1 MNDRDVADTIETT
14 LVPSPHMKTI
24 LLLEDLPE
32 IRAWLR
38 KLVLQV
44 FPGATISETSRV
56 HDAIEMV
63 AAVKFD
69 LALIDLGLPDGSG
82 VDVVTRLRDVQ
93 PDAQSVV
100 VTIHDDDEHLFPAL
114 QAGAFGYILKE
125 QARELITE
133 QLQRISQGE
142 PPLSPSIARRVMA
155 HFTAKAKP
163 QVQANAMPNV
173 SLTDRESEV
182 LLRVAK
188 GYTLPEIGVQ
198 LGLSRHTI
206 ADYVKQIYRK
216 LNVSSRAEAALE
228 AQRLGLFR

>member
-1 MNDRDVADTIETT
+1 MTN
-14 LVPSPHMKTI
+14 I

-32 IRAWLR
+32 IRTWLR
-38 KLVLQV
+38 SLVMQV
-44 FPGATISETSRV
+44 FPNAQVSESARV
-56 HDAIEMV
+56 HDALELV
-63 AAVKFD
+63 SAVKFD
-69 LALIDLGLPDGSG
+69 LALVDLGLPDGSG
-82 VDVVTRLRDVQ
+82 VDVVTKLRDLQ
-93 PDAQSVV
+93 PEAQSVV

-155 HFTAKAKP
+155 YFSAKAKP
-163 QVQANAMPNV
+163 QAQTNLLPNV

-206 ADYVKQIYRK
+206 ADYVKQIYRQ
-216 LNVSSRAEAALE
+216 LNVSSRAEAALD
-228 AQRLGLFR
+228 AQRLGLFGR

>member
-1 MNDRDVADTIETT
+1 
-14 LVPSPHMKTI
+14 MKNI

-44 FPGATISETSRV
+44 FPGSQISESARV
-56 HDAIEMV
+56 ADALTLV
-63 AAVKFD
+63 SSVKFD
-69 LALIDLGLPDGSG
+69 LALVDLGLPDGSG

-93 PDAQSVV
+93 PESQSVV

-125 QARELITE
+125 QPRELITE
-133 QLQRISQGE
+133 QLTRISQGE
-142 PPLSPSIARRVMA
+142 PPLSPSIARRVIKYFA
-155 HFTAKAKP
+155 S
-163 QVQANAMPNV
+163 QARPSTPAMPEV
-173 SLTDRESEV
+173 SLTERESEV

-216 LNVSSRAEAALE
+216 LNVSSRAEAARE
-228 AQRLGLFR
+228 AQRLGLLGRR

>member
-1 MNDRDVADTIETT
+1 MTN
-14 LVPSPHMKTI
+14 I

-38 KLVLQV
+38 ALVMQV
-44 FPGATISETSRV
+44 FPNAEVAESARV
-56 HDAIEMV
+56 HDALELV
-63 AAVKFD
+63 SAVKFD

-82 VDVVTRLRDVQ
+82 VDVVTRLREMQ
-93 PDAQSVV
+93 PEAQSVV

-155 HFTAKAKP
+155 YFSAKAKP
-163 QVQANAMPNV
+163 QAQPDLLPHV
-173 SLTDRESEV
+173 SLTERESEV

-228 AQRLGLFR
+228 AQRLGLFGR